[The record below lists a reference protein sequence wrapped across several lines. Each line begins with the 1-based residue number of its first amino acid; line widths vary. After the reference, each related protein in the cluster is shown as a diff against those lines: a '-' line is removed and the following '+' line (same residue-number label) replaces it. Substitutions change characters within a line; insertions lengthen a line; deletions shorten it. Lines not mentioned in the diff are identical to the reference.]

1 MAATRHRNTSTDKPV
16 EIVTTLAGLRAHTGP
31 WRTQG
36 RRVAFV
42 PTMGNLHAGHLQLVR
57 HARAIADHVVVSIF
71 VNPMQFGQNEDYA
84 SYPITLEQDK
94 AALMDVDA
102 DLLFTPA
109 GSEMYAG
116 GLSQATQVVVSG
128 LNTVLE
134 GEFRPTHFNGVTTVV
149 TKLFNMIQPDVA
161 VFGEKDFQQ
170 LLIIRRMV
178 SDLAMPIVIE
188 AVETMREADGL
199 AMSSRNSYLSAAE
212 RAIAPQLY
220 QTLLDVRDIVLRGGH
235 DLAAVE
241 QAGMAQLR
249 EAGFGPQYLSIRRC
263 TDLELPESEHDERV
277 VLAAAM
283 LGTTHLIDNVRV
295 SVT

>member
-1 MAATRHRNTSTDKPV
+1 MEA
-16 EIVTTLAGLRAHTGP
+16 VTTLAGLRARTGA
-31 WRTQG
+31 WRTRG

-57 HARAIADHVVVSIF
+57 HARAIADSVVVSIF
-71 VNPMQFGQNEDYA
+71 VNPMQFGQGEDYA

-94 AALMDVDA
+94 AALIDVDA
-102 DLLFTPA
+102 DLLFMPA
-109 GSEMYAG
+109 VSEVYAG
-116 GLSQATQVVVSG
+116 GLGQTTQVVVPG
-128 LNTVLE
+128 LNTLLE

-149 TKLFNMIQPDVA
+149 AKLFNMVQPDVA

-178 SDLAMPIVIE
+178 NDLNVPIAIE
-188 AVETMREADGL
+188 GVATLREADGL

-212 RAIAPQLY
+212 RAIAPQLH
-220 QTLLDVRDIVLRGGH
+220 QTLLDVRDIVLAGEH

-241 QAGMAQLR
+241 QTALTQLKD
-249 EAGFGPQYLSIRRC
+249 AGFGAQYLSIRRC
-263 TDLELPESEHDERV
+263 TDLGLPVSEYEERV
-277 VLAAAM
+277 VLAAVM
-283 LGTTHLIDNVRV
+283 LGTTRLIDNVRV

>member
-1 MAATRHRNTSTDKPV
+1 MAATRHRNTSTDNTM
-16 EIVTTLAGLRAHTGP
+16 EAVTTLAGLRARTGA
-31 WRTQG
+31 WRTRG

-71 VNPMQFGQNEDYA
+71 VNPLQFGQNEDYA

-94 AALMDVDA
+94 AALMVVGA
-102 DLLFTPA
+102 DLLFMPTV
-109 GSEMYAG
+109 SEIYAG
-116 GLSQATQVVVSG
+116 GLGHATQVVVPG
-128 LNTVLE
+128 LNTLLE

-149 TKLFNMIQPDVA
+149 AKLFNMIQPDVA

-178 SDLAMPIVIE
+178 SDLAMPIAIE

-241 QAGMAQLR
+241 QEAMAQLR
-249 EAGFGPQYLSIRRC
+249 EAGFGPQYLSVRRC
-263 TDLELPESEHDERV
+263 TDLGLPESEHDERV

-295 SVT
+295 SGT

>member
-1 MAATRHRNTSTDKPV
+1 MAATRHRNTSTDNFM
-16 EIVTTLAGLRAHTGP
+16 ESATTLAGLRSRTGP

-71 VNPMQFGQNEDYA
+71 VNPLQFGQNEDYA

-94 AALMDVDA
+94 AALMDMDA

-109 GSEMYAG
+109 GSEMYTG
-116 GLSQATQVVVSG
+116 ELSQATQVVVPG
-128 LNTVLE
+128 LNALLE

-149 TKLFNMIQPDVA
+149 AKLFNMIQPDVA

-178 SDLAMPIVIE
+178 SDLAMPIAIE

-241 QAGMAQLR
+241 QEAMAQLR
-249 EAGFGPQYLSIRRC
+249 EAGFGPQYLSVRRC
-263 TDLELPESEHDERV
+263 TDLGLPESEHDERV

-295 SVT
+295 SGT

>member
-1 MAATRHRNTSTDKPV
+1 MEA
-16 EIVTTLAGLRAHTGP
+16 VTTLAGLRARTGT
-31 WRTQG
+31 WRTRG

-57 HARAIADHVVVSIF
+57 HARAIADSVVVSIF
-71 VNPMQFGQNEDYA
+71 VNPMQFGQDEDYA

-94 AALMDVDA
+94 AALIDVDA
-102 DLLFTPA
+102 DLLFMPA
-109 GSEMYAG
+109 VSEVYAG
-116 GLSQATQVVVSG
+116 GLGQATQVVVPG
-128 LNTVLE
+128 LNTLLE

-149 TKLFNMIQPDVA
+149 AKLFNMVQPDVA

-178 SDLAMPIVIE
+178 NDLNVPIAIE
-188 AVETMREADGL
+188 GVATMREADGL

-212 RAIAPQLY
+212 RAIAPQLH
-220 QTLLDVRDIVLRGGH
+220 QTLLDVRDIVLGGEH

-241 QAGMAQLR
+241 QTALTQLKD
-249 EAGFGPQYLSIRRC
+249 AGFGAQYLSIRRC
-263 TDLELPESEHDERV
+263 TDLGLPVSEYEERV

-283 LGTTHLIDNVRV
+283 LGTTRLIDNVRV

>member
-1 MAATRHRNTSTDKPV
+1 M
-16 EIVTTLAGLRAHTGP
+16 EIVTTLAGLRSRTGP

-36 RRVAFV
+36 RRIAFI

-57 HARAIADHVVVSIF
+57 HARTVADHVVVSIF

-84 SYPITLEQDK
+84 NYPMTLEQDK

-102 DLLFTPA
+102 DLLFLPA
-109 GSEMYAG
+109 VTEMYTD
-116 GLSQATQVVVSG
+116 GLSQTTQVVVPG

-149 TKLFNMIQPDVA
+149 AMLFNMVQPDVA

-178 SDLAMPIVIE
+178 SDLAMPIAIE
-188 AVETMREADGL
+188 GVATMREADGL
-199 AMSSRNSYLSAAE
+199 AMSSRNSYLSADE
-212 RAIAPQLY
+212 REIAPQLH
-220 QTLLDVRDIVLRGGH
+220 QTLLDVRDIVLRGEH
-235 DLAAVE
+235 DLAVVE
-241 QAGMAQLR
+241 QAAMAQLG
-249 EAGFGPQYLSIRRC
+249 EAGFEPQYLSIRRC
-263 TDLELPESEHDERV
+263 TDLGLPESEQDERV

-283 LGTTHLIDNVRV
+283 LGVTRLIDNVRV
-295 SVT
+295 SET

>member
-1 MAATRHRNTSTDKPV
+1 MET
-16 EIVTTLAGLRAHTGP
+16 VTTLAGLRSRTAA

-36 RRVAFV
+36 SRVAFV
-42 PTMGNLHAGHLQLVR
+42 PTMGNLHAGHLKLVR

-84 SYPITLEQDK
+84 SYPVTLEQDK

-102 DLLFTPA
+102 DLLFLPA
-109 GSEMYAG
+109 DTEMYAG
-116 GLSQATQVVVSG
+116 GFSQATQVVVPG

-149 TKLFNMIQPDVA
+149 ARLFNMVQPDVA

-178 SDLAMPIVIE
+178 SDLAIPIAIE
-188 AVETMREADGL
+188 GVATMREADGL
-199 AMSSRNSYLSAAE
+199 AMSSRNSYLTAGE
-212 RAIAPQLY
+212 RAIAPQLH
-220 QTLLDVRDIVLRGGH
+220 QTLLDVRDIVLRGER

-241 QAGMAQLR
+241 QSAMAQLG
-249 EAGFGPQYLSIRRC
+249 EAGFEPQYLSIRRC
-263 TDLELPESEHDERV
+263 TDLSLPEGEQDERV

-283 LGTTHLIDNVRV
+283 LGATRLIDNVRV